1 MLPTLSPT
9 PRFISLTN
17 LSARNSTVRLFRVD
31 SIGVVHRATGVSID
45 CIGLV
50 CVREFLVFFVFI
62 VFFAFSLSP
71 SFGFRVNRKIGP
83 HTGS

>member
-9 PRFISLTN
+9 PRFISLTD
-17 LSARNSTVRLFRVD
+17 LSLRDSTARLSRVD

-62 VFFAFSLSP
+62 VFFALSLS
-71 SFGFRVNRKIGP
+71 SLFGFRVNRKIGP
-83 HTGS
+83 QTGS